1 MRYPWNMCFIAFYWE
16 FAGFAVQYGTVKDN
30 SISIILSSKTHQ
42 PCSVIFPWSWGSA
55 PQPATRSGQYSFF
68 SEWANARILLNG
80 KPLFPCGVVHCY
92 CKCFLHLA
100 DVQKTFE
107 GLLYLLHRARKKK
120 QPSIPWVIHYCP
132 FWTNVVDIEWYP
144 ANSRNKVVLWGQGFF
159 WLHLFGV
166 MSCGRYDSPTV
177 MIALTGTLRQAL
189 RSASHWWNY
198 TYLHKIAWS

>member
-1 MRYPWNMCFIAFYWE
+1 MVQSRIIVFLSFYP
-16 FAGFAVQYGTVKDN
+16 VKPIN
-30 SISIILSSKTHQ
+30 PAQLSSLGAEETLPNLLQ
-42 PCSVIFPWSWGSA
+42 DLGSTA
-55 PQPATRSGQYSFF
+55 F

-100 DVQKTFE
+100 DVHMTFE
-107 GLLYLLHRARKKK
+107 GLLYLLHRPRKKNR
-120 QPSIPWVIHYCP
+120 SEALPWVIHYCP

-144 ANSRNKVVLWGQGFF
+144 ANFRNKVVLWGQGFF
-159 WLHLFGV
+159 RLHLFGV
-166 MSCGRYDSPTV
+166 MSCGRYDSPRV